1 MGLIMNATSKAP
13 SRNKTILGA
22 LAGILVAAA
31 IVVVFI
37 LPAEY
42 GKDPTGLGR
51 ALGLNVLSEEPENIY
66 LERGMKRVGVLAPLD
81 GEIAKPDDV
90 YTLQLGPFE
99 SGEFKYTLA
108 KGDKMRFE
116 WTANGPVDFDMH
128 SHPFDGGVDLTESY
142 AIDKAPSQSGI
153 YTAQFSGIHGWY
165 WQNRSTDNVT
175 VTLKAS
181 GPMTAST
188 VFNQFGEQPRELA
201 PPEAPAPES

>member
-1 MGLIMNATSKAP
+1 MNATSKAP

>member
-1 MGLIMNATSKAP
+1 MNATAKAP
-13 SRNKTILGA
+13 SPNKTILGA